1 MLFNNNEDVI
11 VIKSESDGS
20 VMDASFKIPLN
31 KKTASESPIPA
42 LMLRS
47 AKEME
52 EKKRFKCR
60 ISSNLLRNIADT
72 ANSIDSGEIRFDLF
86 SGLKESDEKISK
98 HKLSVLFNGE
108 SNRIQGEHNF
118 YINTIVSKIF
128 FFICFSLYSPLLTLF
143 ETLFCIQR
151 KKPWGMLFKW
161 NLLSVKRMVTIKPS
175 GPR

>member
-1 MLFNNNEDVI
+1 MMLFNSSEDVI

-72 ANSIDSGEIRFDLF
+72 ANSIDSSEVRFDLF
-86 SGLKESDEKISK
+86 SGLKDGDENITK

-118 YINTIVSKIF
+118 YINTIVRRVRGHST
-128 FFICFSLYSPLLTLF
+128 FSRPLF
-143 ETLFCIQR
+143 
-151 KKPWGMLFKW
+151 
-161 NLLSVKRMVTIKPS
+161 LLSLLPLTTKISPTEKNHGRCCANGTS
-175 GPR
+175 GK